1 MKKNIVSVALAVC
14 MIGTTVPVAAA
25 DFSDVPSVENNSEF
39 SDGNATDTY
48 DSYTDVNL
56 NFVYSENGE
65 TKSVDGELYPI
76 KIPDKYVSGTYVT
89 VPKAVLLE
97 QLTAEGFSIPEGF
110 EWNDDVIRF
119 DISELPFSDVLE
131 IELDKMQ
138 TVYLSYYD
146 ESIEKQIAE
155 VPVSLSSKV
164 TSVGLSEINTHMPSG
179 YVYAENQNSLPIR
192 GGCVYI
198 PIKKEAKEVKINFY
212 SEDEEKQIAEPT
224 IEVDKDA
231 TYVNTSAFANLV
243 PSGYE
248 LVESG
253 DFPIRDG
260 YVYATVRKAITTKE
274 VKINFYSEKEAKQIA
289 EPTIEVNKD
298 ATYVNISAFANLVPS
313 GYELVESG
321 DLPIRDGYV
330 YAAVRKVATTKE
342 VKINFYSEKE
352 AKQIAEPTIEV
363 DKDATY
369 VNASDLAKLVPSGYK
384 LVLAGDLAIRDG
396 YVYAAVE
403 KVAVVKYKKVK
414 LNFYDEKAEK
424 QVKEVTIKV
433 KKTAKSVTVK
443 EIQKSLPKNYTMTTT
458 KTKLPIK
465 DGYVYVA
472 VTKKAT
478 AKTQK
483 VKLNFYDEA
492 NKRQAAE
499 VTIKV
504 KKGAKFV
511 TLTEAKKYLP
521 KEYELDIDTT
531 TEKLPIRCGYVYIAV
546 RKAVTTQTVKE
557 ILYWCGNDK
566 VHVQK
571 NLVVAK
577 DATFVNATD
586 LEIPNGYELIPNQE
600 FVIRDGYVR
609 VELRKVATTQT
620 VKEILYWCG
629 NDKVHVQKNLVVAKD
644 ATFVNA
650 TDLEI
655 PNGYELIPNQEFVI
669 RDGYVRV
676 ELRKVATTQTVKE
689 ILYWCGETLVNVQ
702 ENLVVAKDATF
713 VNATD
718 LKIPD
723 GYELKPNQEFAI
735 RDGFVRVE
743 LLKAN

>member
-25 DFSDVPSVENNSEF
+25 DFSDVPAVENNSEF
-39 SDGNATDTY
+39 SDGNATDTC

-76 KIPDKYVSGTYVT
+76 KVPNKYVSGTYVT

-110 EWNDDVIRF
+110 EWNDDVISF
-119 DISELPFSDVLE
+119 DISDLPFGDMLE
-131 IELDKMQ
+131 VELDKKQ
-138 TVYLSYYD
+138 TVSLNYYD
-146 ESIEKQIAE
+146 ESAEAQIAE
-155 VPVSLSSKV
+155 VPVLLSSKV
-164 TSVGLSEINTHMPSG
+164 TSVDLGEVNAHMPSG
-179 YVYAENQNSLPIR
+179 YVYAGSKNSLPIKD
-192 GGCVYI
+192 GYVYI

-212 SEDEEKQIAEPT
+212 SEDEEKQIDEST

-253 DFPIRDG
+253 
-260 YVYATVRKAITTKE
+260 
-274 VKINFYSEKEAKQIA
+274 
-289 EPTIEVNKD
+289 
-298 ATYVNISAFANLVPS
+298 NLQ
-313 GYELVESG
+313 
-321 DLPIRDGYV
+321 IRDGYV
-330 YAAVRKVATTKE
+330 YAAVRKVATTKKE

-352 AKQIAEPTIEV
+352 KKQIDEPTIEV

-384 LVLAGDLAIRDG
+384 LVLAGDLEIRDG

-414 LNFYDEKAEK
+414 LNFYNEKEET

-458 KTKLPIK
+458 KTKLPIR

-504 KKGAKFV
+504 KKGAKSV

-521 KEYELDIDTT
+521 KEYELDTT
-531 TEKLPIRCGYVYIAV
+531 TEKLPIRGGYVYIAV
-546 RKAVTTQTVKE
+546 RKVVTTQTVKE

-577 DATFVNATD
+577 DATYVNATD
-586 LEIPNGYELIPNQE
+586 LEIPDGYELIPNQE
-600 FVIRDGYVR
+600 F
-609 VELRKVATTQT
+609 A
-620 VKEILYWCG
+620 
-629 NDKVHVQKNLVVAKD
+629 
-644 ATFVNA
+644 
-650 TDLEI
+650 
-655 PNGYELIPNQEFVI
+655 I

-689 ILYWCGETLVNVQ
+689 ILYWCGETLVDVQ
-702 ENLVVAKDATF
+702 ENLVVAKDATY

>member
-1 MKKNIVSVALAVC
+1 MKKNMVSIALAVC
-14 MIGTTVPVAAA
+14 MIGTTVPVTAA
-25 DFSDVPSVENNSEF
+25 DFTDVPAVENNSEF
-39 SDGNATDTY
+39 SDGNATDTC
-48 DSYTDVNL
+48 DSYADVTL
-56 NFVYSENGE
+56 RFVYSENGE

-76 KIPDKYVSGTYVT
+76 EVPNRYVIGTKVT

-97 QLTAEGFSIPEGF
+97 QLTAKRFSIPEGF
-110 EWNDDVIRF
+110 EWNDDVISF
-119 DISELPFSDVLE
+119 DISDLDFGDQLD
-131 IELDKMQ
+131 IELDKTQ
-138 TVYLSYYD
+138 TVYLNYYD
-146 ESIEKQIAE
+146 ESVDEKIDE

-164 TSVGLSEINTHMPSG
+164 TSVDLSEINAHMPSG

-192 GGCVYI
+192 DGYVYI

-224 IEVDKDA
+224 VEVDKDA

-253 DFPIRDG
+253 DF
-260 YVYATVRKAITTKE
+260 
-274 VKINFYSEKEAKQIA
+274 Q
-289 EPTIEVNKD
+289 
-298 ATYVNISAFANLVPS
+298 
-313 GYELVESG
+313 
-321 DLPIRDGYV
+321 IRDGYV

-352 AKQIAEPTIEV
+352 KKQIDEPTIEV

-384 LVLAGDLAIRDG
+384 LVLAGDLPIRDG

-414 LNFYDEKAEK
+414 LNFYDEKADK

-458 KTKLPIK
+458 KTKLPIR

-492 NKRQAAE
+492 NKKQAAE

-504 KKGAKFV
+504 KKGAKSV

-521 KEYELDIDTT
+521 EGYTLATT
-531 TEKLPIRCGYVYIAV
+531 TAKLPIRDGYVYIAV
-546 RKAVTTQTVKE
+546 KKNAPKTKSIEINYYCAAEGKSVGSEKLTVDADATYVNTSSFKKVPAKHELVLTGDLTINDGSVFAEVRDVVTTKEVEINYYCAAEGVSVGSEKLTVDADATYVNTSSFKKVPAKHELVLTGDLTINDGSVFAEVRDVVTTKE
-557 ILYWCGNDK
+557 IEVVYYCTSEDK
-566 VHVQK
+566 TIGEEMLTV
-571 NLVVAK
+571 NT
-577 DATFVNATD
+577 DAT
-586 LEIPNGYELIPNQE
+586 EINTSELKNIPANHR
-600 FVIRDGYVR
+600 VAGVGPIIGGYVS
-609 VELRKVATTQT
+609 
-620 VKEILYWCG
+620 
-629 NDKVHVQKNLVVAKD
+629 
-644 ATFVNA
+644 
-650 TDLEI
+650 
-655 PNGYELIPNQEFVI
+655 
-669 RDGYVRV
+669 
-676 ELRKVATTQTVKE
+676 
-689 ILYWCGETLVNVQ
+689 VNVT
-702 ENLVVAKDATF
+702 E
-713 VNATD
+713 
-718 LKIPD
+718 
-723 GYELKPNQEFAI
+723 
-735 RDGFVRVE
+735 
-743 LLKAN
+743 

>member
-25 DFSDVPSVENNSEF
+25 DFSDVPAVENNSEF
-39 SDGNATDTY
+39 SDGNATDTC

-76 KIPDKYVSGTYVT
+76 KVPNKYVSGTYVT

-110 EWNDDVIRF
+110 EWNDDVISF
-119 DISELPFSDVLE
+119 DISDLPFGDMLE
-131 IELDKMQ
+131 VELDKKQ
-138 TVYLSYYD
+138 TVSLNYYD
-146 ESIEKQIAE
+146 ESAEAQIAE
-155 VPVSLSSKV
+155 VPVLLSSKV
-164 TSVGLSEINTHMPSG
+164 TSVDLGEVNAHMPSG
-179 YVYAENQNSLPIR
+179 YVYAGSKNSLPIKD
-192 GGCVYI
+192 GYVYI

-212 SEDEEKQIAEPT
+212 SEDEEKQIDEST

-253 DFPIRDG
+253 
-260 YVYATVRKAITTKE
+260 
-274 VKINFYSEKEAKQIA
+274 
-289 EPTIEVNKD
+289 
-298 ATYVNISAFANLVPS
+298 NLQ
-313 GYELVESG
+313 
-321 DLPIRDGYV
+321 IRDGYV
-330 YAAVRKVATTKE
+330 YAAVRKVATTKKE

-352 AKQIAEPTIEV
+352 KKQIDEPTIEV

-384 LVLAGDLAIRDG
+384 LVLAGDLEIRDG

-403 KVAVVKYKKVK
+403 TVAVVKYKKVK
-414 LNFYDEKAEK
+414 LNFYNEKEET

-458 KTKLPIK
+458 KTKLPIR

-504 KKGAKFV
+504 KKGAKSV

-521 KEYELDIDTT
+521 KEYELDTT
-531 TEKLPIRCGYVYIAV
+531 TEKLPIRGGYVYIAV
-546 RKAVTTQTVKE
+546 RKVVTTQTVKE

-577 DATFVNATD
+577 DATYVNATD
-586 LEIPNGYELIPNQE
+586 LEIP
-600 FVIRDGYVR
+600 D
-609 VELRKVATTQT
+609 
-620 VKEILYWCG
+620 
-629 NDKVHVQKNLVVAKD
+629 
-644 ATFVNA
+644 
-650 TDLEI
+650 
-655 PNGYELIPNQEFVI
+655 GYELIPNQEFVI

-689 ILYWCGETLVNVQ
+689 ILYWCGETLVDVQ
-702 ENLVVAKDATF
+702 ENLVVAKDATY

>member
-25 DFSDVPSVENNSEF
+25 DFSDVPAVENNSEF
-39 SDGNATDTY
+39 SDGNATDTC

-76 KIPDKYVSGTYVT
+76 KVPNKYVSGTYVT

-110 EWNDDVIRF
+110 EWNDDVISF
-119 DISELPFSDVLE
+119 DISDLPFGNMLE
-131 IELDKMQ
+131 VELDKKQ
-138 TVYLSYYD
+138 TVSLNYYD
-146 ESIEKQIAE
+146 ESAEAQIAE
-155 VPVSLSSKV
+155 VPVLLSSKV
-164 TSVGLSEINTHMPSG
+164 TSVDLGEVNAHMPSG
-179 YVYAENQNSLPIR
+179 YVYAGSKNSLPIKD
-192 GGCVYI
+192 GYVYI

-212 SEDEEKQIAEPT
+212 SEDEEKQIDEST

-253 DFPIRDG
+253 
-260 YVYATVRKAITTKE
+260 
-274 VKINFYSEKEAKQIA
+274 
-289 EPTIEVNKD
+289 
-298 ATYVNISAFANLVPS
+298 NLQ
-313 GYELVESG
+313 
-321 DLPIRDGYV
+321 IRDGYV

-342 VKINFYSEKE
+342 VKINFYSEDE
-352 AKQIAEPTIEV
+352 EKQIDEPTIEV

-384 LVLAGDLAIRDG
+384 LVLAGDLEIRDG

-458 KTKLPIK
+458 KTKLPIR

-504 KKGAKFV
+504 KKGAKSV

-521 KEYELDIDTT
+521 KEYELDTTTLDTT
-531 TEKLPIRCGYVYIAV
+531 TEKLPIRGGYVYIAV
-546 RKAVTTQTVKE
+546 RKVVTTQTVKE

-577 DATFVNATD
+577 DATYVNATD
-586 LEIPNGYELIPNQE
+586 LEIPDGYELI
-600 FVIRDGYVR
+600 
-609 VELRKVATTQT
+609 
-620 VKEILYWCG
+620 
-629 NDKVHVQKNLVVAKD
+629 
-644 ATFVNA
+644 
-650 TDLEI
+650 
-655 PNGYELIPNQEFVI
+655 
-669 RDGYVRV
+669 
-676 ELRKVATTQTVKE
+676 
-689 ILYWCGETLVNVQ
+689 
-702 ENLVVAKDATF
+702 
-713 VNATD
+713 
-718 LKIPD
+718 
-723 GYELKPNQEFAI
+723 PNQEFAI

>member
-25 DFSDVPSVENNSEF
+25 DFTDVPAVENNSEF
-39 SDGNATDTY
+39 SDGNATDTC
-48 DSYTDVNL
+48 DSYADVTL
-56 NFVYSENGE
+56 RFVYSENGE
-65 TKSVDGELYPI
+65 TKSVDGEVYPI
-76 KIPDKYVSGTYVT
+76 EVPNRYVIGTKVT

-97 QLTAEGFSIPEGF
+97 QLTAKRFSIPEGF
-110 EWNDDVIRF
+110 EWNDDVISF
-119 DISELPFSDVLE
+119 DISDLDFGDILNV
-131 IELDKMQ
+131 ELDKTQ
-138 TVYLSYYD
+138 TVYLNYYD
-146 ESIEKQIAE
+146 ESVDEKIDE

-164 TSVGLSEINTHMPSG
+164 TSVDLSEINAHMPSG

-192 GGCVYI
+192 EGYVYI

-212 SEDEEKQIAEPT
+212 SEDEEKQIDEPT

-253 DFPIRDG
+253 
-260 YVYATVRKAITTKE
+260 
-274 VKINFYSEKEAKQIA
+274 
-289 EPTIEVNKD
+289 
-298 ATYVNISAFANLVPS
+298 NLQ
-313 GYELVESG
+313 
-321 DLPIRDGYV
+321 IRDGYV

-352 AKQIAEPTIEV
+352 EKQIAEPTIEV

-384 LVLAGDLAIRDG
+384 LVLAGDLEIRDG

-414 LNFYDEKAEK
+414 LNFYNEKEEK

-458 KTKLPIK
+458 KTKLPIR

-492 NKRQAAE
+492 NKIQAAE

-504 KKGAKFV
+504 KKGAKSV

-521 KEYELDIDTT
+521 EGYTLATT
-531 TEKLPIRCGYVYIAV
+531 TAKLPIRDGYVYIAV
-546 RKAVTTQTVKE
+546 KKNAPKTKSIEINYYCAAEGKSVGSEKLTV
-557 ILYWCGNDK
+557 D
-566 VHVQK
+566 
-571 NLVVAK
+571 A
-577 DATFVNATD
+577 DATYVNTSNFKNVPANHELALTGD
-586 LEIPNGYELIPNQE
+586 LTITT
-600 FVIRDGYVR
+600 DGYVFAEVR
-609 VELRKVATTQT
+609 DVVTT
-620 VKEILYWCG
+620 KEIEINYYCYAEGTSVGREKLTV
-629 NDKVHVQKNLVVAKD
+629 DAD
-644 ATFVNA
+644 ATYVNTSNFKNVPA
-650 TDLEI
+650 NHELALTGDLTI
-655 PNGYELIPNQEFVI
+655 TT
-669 RDGYVRV
+669 DGYVFAEVR
-676 ELRKVATTQTVKE
+676 EL
-689 ILYWCGETLVNVQ
+689 
-702 ENLVVAKDATF
+702 
-713 VNATD
+713 
-718 LKIPD
+718 
-723 GYELKPNQEFAI
+723 
-735 RDGFVRVE
+735 
-743 LLKAN
+743 

>member
-14 MIGTTVPVAAA
+14 MIGTTVPVTAAE
-25 DFSDVPSVENNSEF
+25 FSDVPAVENNSEF
-39 SDGNATDTY
+39 SDGNATDTC
-48 DSYTDVNL
+48 DSYADVTL
-56 NFVYSENGE
+56 SLVYSENGE
-65 TKSVDGELYPI
+65 TKSVDGQLYSI
-76 KIPDKYVSGTYVT
+76 KVPNRYVSGTEVT
-89 VPKAVLLE
+89 VPKTVLREL
-97 QLTAEGFSIPEGF
+97 LTAKGFSIPEGF
-110 EWNDDVIRF
+110 EWNDDIISF
-119 DISELPFSDVLE
+119 DISALPFGNILE
-131 IELDKMQ
+131 VELDKKQ
-138 TVYLSYYD
+138 TVSLNYYD
-146 ESIEKQIAE
+146 ESAEAQIAE
-155 VPVSLSSKV
+155 VPVLLSSKV
-164 TSVGLSEINTHMPSG
+164 TSVDLGEVNAHMPSG
-179 YVYAENQNSLPIR
+179 YVYAGSKNSLPIKD
-192 GGCVYI
+192 GYVYI

-212 SEDEEKQIAEPT
+212 SEDEEKQIDEPT

-253 DFPIRDG
+253 
-260 YVYATVRKAITTKE
+260 
-274 VKINFYSEKEAKQIA
+274 
-289 EPTIEVNKD
+289 
-298 ATYVNISAFANLVPS
+298 NLQ
-313 GYELVESG
+313 
-321 DLPIRDGYV
+321 IRDGYV

-384 LVLAGDLAIRDG
+384 LVLAGDLEIRDG

-458 KTKLPIK
+458 KTKLPIR

-504 KKGAKFV
+504 KKGAKSV

-521 KEYELDIDTT
+521 KEYELDTTTLDTT
-531 TEKLPIRCGYVYIAV
+531 TEKLPIRGGYVYIAV
-546 RKAVTTQTVKE
+546 RKVVTTQTVKE

-577 DATFVNATD
+577 DATYVNATD
-586 LEIPNGYELIPNQE
+586 LEIP
-600 FVIRDGYVR
+600 D
-609 VELRKVATTQT
+609 
-620 VKEILYWCG
+620 
-629 NDKVHVQKNLVVAKD
+629 
-644 ATFVNA
+644 
-650 TDLEI
+650 
-655 PNGYELIPNQEFVI
+655 GYELIPNQEFVI

-689 ILYWCGETLVNVQ
+689 ILYWCGETLVDVQ

>member
-14 MIGTTVPVAAA
+14 MIGTTVPVTAAE
-25 DFSDVPSVENNSEF
+25 FSDVPAVENNSEF
-39 SDGNATDTY
+39 SDGNATDTC
-48 DSYTDVNL
+48 DSYADVTL
-56 NFVYSENGE
+56 SLVYSENGE

-76 KIPDKYVSGTYVT
+76 KVPNKYVSGTYVT

-110 EWNDDVIRF
+110 EWNDDIISF
-119 DISELPFSDVLE
+119 DISALPFGNILE
-131 IELDKMQ
+131 VELDKKQ
-138 TVYLSYYD
+138 TVSLNYYD
-146 ESIEKQIAE
+146 ESAEAQIAE

-164 TSVGLSEINTHMPSG
+164 TSVDLGEVNAHMPSG
-179 YVYAENQNSLPIR
+179 YVYAGSKNSLPIKD
-192 GGCVYI
+192 GYVYI

-212 SEDEEKQIAEPT
+212 SEDEEKQIDEST

-253 DFPIRDG
+253 
-260 YVYATVRKAITTKE
+260 
-274 VKINFYSEKEAKQIA
+274 
-289 EPTIEVNKD
+289 
-298 ATYVNISAFANLVPS
+298 NLQ
-313 GYELVESG
+313 
-321 DLPIRDGYV
+321 IRDGYV

-352 AKQIAEPTIEV
+352 KKQIDEPTIEV

-384 LVLAGDLAIRDG
+384 LVLAGDLEIRDG

-414 LNFYDEKAEK
+414 LNFYNEKEET

-458 KTKLPIK
+458 KTKLPIR

-504 KKGAKFV
+504 KKGAKSV

-521 KEYELDIDTT
+521 KEYELDTT
-531 TEKLPIRCGYVYIAV
+531 TEKLPIRGGYVYIAV
-546 RKAVTTQTVKE
+546 RKVVTTQTVKE

-577 DATFVNATD
+577 DATYVNATD
-586 LEIPNGYELIPNQE
+586 LEIPDGYELIPNQE
-600 FVIRDGYVR
+600 F
-609 VELRKVATTQT
+609 A
-620 VKEILYWCG
+620 
-629 NDKVHVQKNLVVAKD
+629 
-644 ATFVNA
+644 
-650 TDLEI
+650 
-655 PNGYELIPNQEFVI
+655 I

-689 ILYWCGETLVNVQ
+689 ILYWCGETLVDVQ

-743 LLKAN
+743 LLKVN

>member
-1 MKKNIVSVALAVC
+1 MKKNMVSIALAVC
-14 MIGTTVPVAAA
+14 MIGTTVPVTAA
-25 DFSDVPSVENNSEF
+25 DFTDVPVVENNSEF
-39 SDGNATDTY
+39 SDGNATDTC
-48 DSYTDVNL
+48 DSYADVTL
-56 NFVYSENGE
+56 RFVYSENGE
-65 TKSVDGELYPI
+65 TKSVDGEVYPI
-76 KIPDKYVSGTYVT
+76 EVPNRYVIGTQVT

-97 QLTAEGFSIPEGF
+97 QLTAKRFSIPEGF
-110 EWNDDVIRF
+110 EWNDDMISF
-119 DISELPFSDVLE
+119 DISDLDFGNILNV
-131 IELDKMQ
+131 ELDKTQ
-138 TVYLSYYD
+138 TVYLNYYD
-146 ESIEKQIAE
+146 ESVDEKIDE

-164 TSVGLSEINTHMPSG
+164 TSVDLSEINAHMPSG
-179 YVYAENQNSLPIR
+179 YVYAEDQNSLPIKD
-192 GGCVYI
+192 GSVYI

-231 TYVNTSAFANLV
+231 IYVNTSAFANLV

-253 DFPIRDG
+253 DL
-260 YVYATVRKAITTKE
+260 
-274 VKINFYSEKEAKQIA
+274 Q
-289 EPTIEVNKD
+289 
-298 ATYVNISAFANLVPS
+298 
-313 GYELVESG
+313 
-321 DLPIRDGYV
+321 IRDGYV

-342 VKINFYSEKE
+342 VKINFYSEDE

-384 LVLAGDLAIRDG
+384 LVLAGDLEIRDG

-458 KTKLPIK
+458 KTKLPII

-504 KKGAKFV
+504 KKGAKSV

-531 TEKLPIRCGYVYIAV
+531 TEKLPIRGGYVYIAV
-546 RKAVTTQTVKE
+546 RKAVTTQTVKINYYCE
-557 ILYWCGNDK
+557 DEGRQIAEVEMD
-566 VHVQK
+566 
-571 NLVVAK
+571 VAA
-577 DATFVNATD
+577 DATSVNTGNLTAPAEY
-586 LEIPNGYELIPNQE
+586 EIAEVGDKPIIG
-600 FVIRDGYVR
+600 GYVY
-609 VELRKVATTQT
+609 VVVRKA
-620 VKEILYWCG
+620 
-629 NDKVHVQKNLVVAKD
+629 
-644 ATFVNA
+644 
-650 TDLEI
+650 
-655 PNGYELIPNQEFVI
+655 
-669 RDGYVRV
+669 
-676 ELRKVATTQTVKE
+676 
-689 ILYWCGETLVNVQ
+689 
-702 ENLVVAKDATF
+702 
-713 VNATD
+713 
-718 LKIPD
+718 
-723 GYELKPNQEFAI
+723 
-735 RDGFVRVE
+735 
-743 LLKAN
+743 

>member
-25 DFSDVPSVENNSEF
+25 DFSDVPAVENNSEF
-39 SDGNATDTY
+39 SDGNATDTC

-76 KIPDKYVSGTYVT
+76 KVPNKYVSGTYVT

-110 EWNDDVIRF
+110 EWNDDVISF
-119 DISELPFSDVLE
+119 DISDLPFGDMLE
-131 IELDKMQ
+131 VELDKKQ
-138 TVYLSYYD
+138 TVSLNYYD
-146 ESIEKQIAE
+146 ESAEAQIAE
-155 VPVSLSSKV
+155 VPVLLSSKV
-164 TSVGLSEINTHMPSG
+164 TSVDLGEVNAHMPSG
-179 YVYAENQNSLPIR
+179 YVYAGSKNSLPIKD
-192 GGCVYI
+192 GYVYI

-212 SEDEEKQIAEPT
+212 SEDEEKQIDEST

-253 DFPIRDG
+253 
-260 YVYATVRKAITTKE
+260 
-274 VKINFYSEKEAKQIA
+274 
-289 EPTIEVNKD
+289 
-298 ATYVNISAFANLVPS
+298 NLQ
-313 GYELVESG
+313 
-321 DLPIRDGYV
+321 IRDGYV
-330 YAAVRKVATTKE
+330 YAAVRKVATTKKE

-352 AKQIAEPTIEV
+352 KKQIDEPTIEV

-384 LVLAGDLAIRDG
+384 LVLAGDLEIRDG

-414 LNFYDEKAEK
+414 LNFYNEKEET

-458 KTKLPIK
+458 KTKLPIR

-504 KKGAKFV
+504 KKGAKSV

-521 KEYELDIDTT
+521 KEYELDTT
-531 TEKLPIRCGYVYIAV
+531 TEKLPIRGGYVYIAV
-546 RKAVTTQTVKE
+546 RKVVTTQTVKE

-577 DATFVNATD
+577 DATYVNATD
-586 LEIPNGYELIPNQE
+586 LEIP
-600 FVIRDGYVR
+600 D
-609 VELRKVATTQT
+609 
-620 VKEILYWCG
+620 
-629 NDKVHVQKNLVVAKD
+629 
-644 ATFVNA
+644 
-650 TDLEI
+650 
-655 PNGYELIPNQEFVI
+655 GYELIPNQEFVI

-689 ILYWCGETLVNVQ
+689 ILYWCGETLVDVQ
-702 ENLVVAKDATF
+702 ENLVVAKDATY

-723 GYELKPNQEFAI
+723 GYELKPDQEFAI
-735 RDGFVRVE
+735 RDGFGRVE

>member
-25 DFSDVPSVENNSEF
+25 DFTDVPAVENNSEF
-39 SDGNATDTY
+39 SDGNATDTC
-48 DSYTDVNL
+48 DSYADVTL
-56 NFVYSENGE
+56 RFVYSENGE
-65 TKSVDGELYPI
+65 TKSVDGEVYPI
-76 KIPDKYVSGTYVT
+76 EVPNRYVIGTKVT

-97 QLTAEGFSIPEGF
+97 QLTAKRFSIPEGF
-110 EWNDDVIRF
+110 EWNDDVISF
-119 DISELPFSDVLE
+119 DISDLDFGDILNV
-131 IELDKMQ
+131 ELDKTQ
-138 TVYLSYYD
+138 TVYLNYYD
-146 ESIEKQIAE
+146 ESVDEKIDE

-164 TSVGLSEINTHMPSG
+164 TSVDLSEINAYMPSG

-192 GGCVYI
+192 DGYVYI

-212 SEDEEKQIAEPT
+212 SEDEEKQIDEPT

-253 DFPIRDG
+253 
-260 YVYATVRKAITTKE
+260 
-274 VKINFYSEKEAKQIA
+274 
-289 EPTIEVNKD
+289 
-298 ATYVNISAFANLVPS
+298 NLQ
-313 GYELVESG
+313 
-321 DLPIRDGYV
+321 IRDGYV

-352 AKQIAEPTIEV
+352 EKQIAEPTIEV

-384 LVLAGDLAIRDG
+384 LVLAGDLEIRDG

-414 LNFYDEKAEK
+414 LNFYNEKEEK

-458 KTKLPIK
+458 KTKLPIR

-492 NKRQAAE
+492 NKIQAAE

-504 KKGAKFV
+504 KKGAKSV

-521 KEYELDIDTT
+521 EGYTLATT
-531 TEKLPIRCGYVYIAV
+531 TAKLPIRDGYVYIAV
-546 RKAVTTQTVKE
+546 KKNAPKTKSIEINYYCAAEGKSVGSEKLTV
-557 ILYWCGNDK
+557 D
-566 VHVQK
+566 
-571 NLVVAK
+571 A
-577 DATFVNATD
+577 DATYVNTSNFKNVPANHELALTGD
-586 LEIPNGYELIPNQE
+586 LTITT
-600 FVIRDGYVR
+600 DGYVFAEVR
-609 VELRKVATTQT
+609 EL
-620 VKEILYWCG
+620 
-629 NDKVHVQKNLVVAKD
+629 
-644 ATFVNA
+644 
-650 TDLEI
+650 
-655 PNGYELIPNQEFVI
+655 
-669 RDGYVRV
+669 
-676 ELRKVATTQTVKE
+676 
-689 ILYWCGETLVNVQ
+689 
-702 ENLVVAKDATF
+702 
-713 VNATD
+713 
-718 LKIPD
+718 
-723 GYELKPNQEFAI
+723 
-735 RDGFVRVE
+735 
-743 LLKAN
+743 

>member
-25 DFSDVPSVENNSEF
+25 DFSDVPAVENNSEF
-39 SDGNATDTY
+39 SDGNATDTC

-76 KIPDKYVSGTYVT
+76 KVPNKYVSGTYVT

-110 EWNDDVIRF
+110 EWNDDVISF
-119 DISELPFSDVLE
+119 DISDLPFGDMLE
-131 IELDKMQ
+131 VELDKKQ
-138 TVYLSYYD
+138 TVSLNYYD
-146 ESIEKQIAE
+146 ESAEAQIAE
-155 VPVSLSSKV
+155 VPVLLSSKV
-164 TSVGLSEINTHMPSG
+164 TSVDLGEVNAHMPSG
-179 YVYAENQNSLPIR
+179 YVYAGSKNSLPIKD
-192 GGCVYI
+192 GYVYI

-212 SEDEEKQIAEPT
+212 SEDEEKQIDEST

-253 DFPIRDG
+253 DL
-260 YVYATVRKAITTKE
+260 
-274 VKINFYSEKEAKQIA
+274 Q
-289 EPTIEVNKD
+289 
-298 ATYVNISAFANLVPS
+298 
-313 GYELVESG
+313 
-321 DLPIRDGYV
+321 IRDGYV
-330 YAAVRKVATTKE
+330 YAAVRKVATTKKE

-352 AKQIAEPTIEV
+352 KKQIDEPTIEV

-384 LVLAGDLAIRDG
+384 LVLAGDLEIRDG

-414 LNFYDEKAEK
+414 LNFYNEKEET

-458 KTKLPIK
+458 KTKLPIR

-492 NKRQAAE
+492 NKKQAAE

-504 KKGAKFV
+504 KKGAKSV
-511 TLTEAKKYLP
+511 TLTKAKKYLP
-521 KEYELDIDTT
+521 EGYTLDTT
-531 TEKLPIRCGYVYIAV
+531 KKTLPIRDGYVYIAVRKVATTQTVKINYYCADEGKQIAEVDMEVAADATSVNTGNLTAPEGYEIAEVGDLPIRGGYVYVLV
-546 RKAVTTQTVKE
+546 RKAVTTQTVKINYYCADE
-557 ILYWCGNDK
+557 GKQIAEVDME
-566 VHVQK
+566 
-571 NLVVAK
+571 VAA
-577 DATFVNATD
+577 DATSVNTGD
-586 LEIPNGYELIPNQE
+586 LTAPEGYEIAEVGDLP
-600 FVIRDGYVR
+600 IRGGYVY
-609 VELRKVATTQT
+609 VVVRKA
-620 VKEILYWCG
+620 
-629 NDKVHVQKNLVVAKD
+629 
-644 ATFVNA
+644 
-650 TDLEI
+650 
-655 PNGYELIPNQEFVI
+655 
-669 RDGYVRV
+669 
-676 ELRKVATTQTVKE
+676 
-689 ILYWCGETLVNVQ
+689 
-702 ENLVVAKDATF
+702 
-713 VNATD
+713 
-718 LKIPD
+718 
-723 GYELKPNQEFAI
+723 
-735 RDGFVRVE
+735 
-743 LLKAN
+743 

>member
-25 DFSDVPSVENNSEF
+25 DFSDVPAVENNSEF
-39 SDGNATDTY
+39 SDGNATDTC

-76 KIPDKYVSGTYVT
+76 KVPNKYVSGTYVT

-110 EWNDDVIRF
+110 EWNDDVISF
-119 DISELPFSDVLE
+119 DISDLPFGDMLE
-131 IELDKMQ
+131 VELDKKQ
-138 TVYLSYYD
+138 TVSLNYYD
-146 ESIEKQIAE
+146 ESAEAQIAE
-155 VPVSLSSKV
+155 VPVLLSSKV
-164 TSVGLSEINTHMPSG
+164 TSVDLGEVNAHMPSG
-179 YVYAENQNSLPIR
+179 YVYAGSKNSLPIKD
-192 GGCVYI
+192 GYVYI

-212 SEDEEKQIAEPT
+212 SEDEEKQIDEST

-253 DFPIRDG
+253 NLQIRDG
-260 YVYATVRKAITTKE
+260 YVYAAVRKAVTTKE
-274 VKINFYSEKEAKQIA
+274 VKINFYSEDEEKQID
-289 EPTIEVNKD
+289 EPTVEVDKD
-298 ATYVNISAFANLVPS
+298 ATYVNTSAFANLVPS

-321 DLPIRDGYV
+321 NLQIRDGYV
-330 YAAVRKVATTKE
+330 YAAVRKVATTKKE

-352 AKQIAEPTIEV
+352 KKQIDEPTIEV

-384 LVLAGDLAIRDG
+384 LVLAGDLEIRDG

-414 LNFYDEKAEK
+414 LNFYNEKEET

-458 KTKLPIK
+458 KTKLPIR

-478 AKTQK
+478 AKTPK

-504 KKGAKFV
+504 KKGAKSV

-521 KEYELDIDTT
+521 EGYELDTT
-531 TEKLPIRCGYVYIAV
+531 TEKLPIRDGYVYIAVRKVATTQTVKINYYCADEGKQIAEVDMEVAADATSVNTGNLTAPEGYEIAEVGDLPIRGGYVYVLV
-546 RKAVTTQTVKE
+546 RKAVTTQTVKINYYCADE
-557 ILYWCGNDK
+557 GKQIAEVDME
-566 VHVQK
+566 
-571 NLVVAK
+571 VAA
-577 DATFVNATD
+577 DATSVNTGNLTAP
-586 LEIPNGYELIPNQE
+586 EGYEIAEVGDLP
-600 FVIRDGYVR
+600 IRGGYVY
-609 VELRKVATTQT
+609 VLVRKAVTTQT
-620 VKEILYWCG
+620 VKINYYCADEGKQIAEV
-629 NDKVHVQKNLVVAKD
+629 DMEVAAD
-644 ATFVNA
+644 ATSVNTGNLTA
-650 TDLEI
+650 PE
-655 PNGYELIPNQEFVI
+655 GYEIAEVGDLPI
-669 RDGYVRV
+669 RGGYVYV
-676 ELRKVATTQTVKE
+676 VVRKA
-689 ILYWCGETLVNVQ
+689 
-702 ENLVVAKDATF
+702 
-713 VNATD
+713 
-718 LKIPD
+718 
-723 GYELKPNQEFAI
+723 
-735 RDGFVRVE
+735 
-743 LLKAN
+743 

>member
-1 MKKNIVSVALAVC
+1 MRKNIVSIALAVC

-25 DFSDVPSVENNSEF
+25 DFTDVPAVENNSEF

-48 DSYTDVNL
+48 DDYVDVSL
-56 NFVYSENGE
+56 HFVYGENGK
-65 TKSVDGELYPI
+65 TKEVDGETYPI
-76 KIPDKYVSGTYVT
+76 KVSKRYVSDTCVT
-89 VPKAVLLE
+89 VPKKVLLKS
-97 QLTAEGFSIPEGF
+97 LTAEGFSIPNGF
-110 EWNDDVIRF
+110 EWNADTISF
-119 DISELPFSDVLE
+119 DISDLDFGDTLD
-131 IELDKMQ
+131 IELDKTQ
-138 TVYLSYYD
+138 TVYLNYYD
-146 ESIEKQIAE
+146 KSAKKQIDK
-155 VPVSLSSKV
+155 VPVSLSSKI
-164 TSVGLSEINTHMPSG
+164 TSVDLSEVNAHMPSG
-179 YVYAENQNSLPIR
+179 YVYAGSKNSLPIKD
-192 GGCVYI
+192 GSVYI

-231 TYVNTSAFANLV
+231 IYVNTSAFANLV

-253 DFPIRDG
+253 DLQIRDG
-260 YVYATVRKAITTKE
+260 YVYATVRKAVTTKE

-298 ATYVNISAFANLVPS
+298 AAYVNTSAFANLVPS

-321 DLPIRDGYV
+321 DLQIRDGYV

-384 LVLAGDLAIRDG
+384 LVLAGDLEIRDG

-443 EIQKSLPKNYTMTTT
+443 KIQKSLPKNYTMTTT
-458 KTKLPIK
+458 KTKLPIR

-492 NKRQAAE
+492 NKKQAAE

-504 KKGAKFV
+504 KKSEKSV

-521 KEYELDIDTT
+521 KEYELDTTKLDTA
-531 TEKLPIRCGYVYIAV
+531 TEKLPIRDGYVYIAV
-546 RKAVTTQTVKE
+546 RKVATTQTVKINYYCADEGKQIAEVDMEVAADATSVNTGNLTAPEGYEIAEVGDLPIRGGYVYVLIRKAVTTQTVKINYYCADE
-557 ILYWCGNDK
+557 GKQIAEVDME
-566 VHVQK
+566 
-571 NLVVAK
+571 VAA
-577 DATFVNATD
+577 DATSVNTGNLTAP
-586 LEIPNGYELIPNQE
+586 EGYEIAEVGDLP
-600 FVIRDGYVR
+600 IRGGYVYIL
-609 VELRKVATTQT
+609 VRKA
-620 VKEILYWCG
+620 
-629 NDKVHVQKNLVVAKD
+629 
-644 ATFVNA
+644 
-650 TDLEI
+650 
-655 PNGYELIPNQEFVI
+655 
-669 RDGYVRV
+669 
-676 ELRKVATTQTVKE
+676 
-689 ILYWCGETLVNVQ
+689 
-702 ENLVVAKDATF
+702 
-713 VNATD
+713 
-718 LKIPD
+718 
-723 GYELKPNQEFAI
+723 
-735 RDGFVRVE
+735 
-743 LLKAN
+743 

>member
-25 DFSDVPSVENNSEF
+25 DFSDVPAVENNSEF
-39 SDGNATDTY
+39 SDGNATDTC

-76 KIPDKYVSGTYVT
+76 KVPNKYVSGTYVT

-110 EWNDDVIRF
+110 EWNDDVISF
-119 DISELPFSDVLE
+119 DISDLPFGDMLE
-131 IELDKMQ
+131 VELDKKQ
-138 TVYLSYYD
+138 TVSLNYYD
-146 ESIEKQIAE
+146 ESAEAQIAE
-155 VPVSLSSKV
+155 VPVLLSSKV
-164 TSVGLSEINTHMPSG
+164 TSVDLGEVNAHMPSG
-179 YVYAENQNSLPIR
+179 YVYAGSKNSLPIKD
-192 GGCVYI
+192 GYVYI

-212 SEDEEKQIAEPT
+212 SEDEEKQIDEST

-253 DFPIRDG
+253 
-260 YVYATVRKAITTKE
+260 
-274 VKINFYSEKEAKQIA
+274 
-289 EPTIEVNKD
+289 
-298 ATYVNISAFANLVPS
+298 NLQ
-313 GYELVESG
+313 
-321 DLPIRDGYV
+321 IRDGYV
-330 YAAVRKVATTKE
+330 YAAVRKVATTKKE

-352 AKQIAEPTIEV
+352 KKQIDEPTIEV

-384 LVLAGDLAIRDG
+384 LVLAGDLEIRDG

-414 LNFYDEKAEK
+414 LNFYNEKEET

-458 KTKLPIK
+458 KTKLPIR

-492 NKRQAAE
+492 NKKQAAE

-504 KKGAKFV
+504 KKGAKSV
-511 TLTEAKKYLP
+511 TLTKAKKYLP
-521 KEYELDIDTT
+521 EGYTLDTT
-531 TEKLPIRCGYVYIAV
+531 KKTLPIRDGYVYIAVRKVATTQTVKINYYCADEGKQIAEVDMEVAADATSVNTGNLTAPEGYEIAEVGDLPIRGGYVYVLV
-546 RKAVTTQTVKE
+546 RKAVTTQTVKINYYCADE
-557 ILYWCGNDK
+557 GKQIAEVDME
-566 VHVQK
+566 
-571 NLVVAK
+571 VAA
-577 DATFVNATD
+577 DATSVNTGD
-586 LEIPNGYELIPNQE
+586 LTAPEGYEIAEVGDLP
-600 FVIRDGYVR
+600 IRGGYVY
-609 VELRKVATTQT
+609 VVVRKA
-620 VKEILYWCG
+620 
-629 NDKVHVQKNLVVAKD
+629 
-644 ATFVNA
+644 
-650 TDLEI
+650 
-655 PNGYELIPNQEFVI
+655 
-669 RDGYVRV
+669 
-676 ELRKVATTQTVKE
+676 
-689 ILYWCGETLVNVQ
+689 
-702 ENLVVAKDATF
+702 
-713 VNATD
+713 
-718 LKIPD
+718 
-723 GYELKPNQEFAI
+723 
-735 RDGFVRVE
+735 
-743 LLKAN
+743 

>member
-25 DFSDVPSVENNSEF
+25 DFSDVPAVENNSEF
-39 SDGNATDTY
+39 SDGNATDTC

-76 KIPDKYVSGTYVT
+76 KVPNKYVSGTYVT

-110 EWNDDVIRF
+110 EWNDDVISF
-119 DISELPFSDVLE
+119 DISDLPFGDMLE
-131 IELDKMQ
+131 VELDKKQ
-138 TVYLSYYD
+138 TVSLNYYD
-146 ESIEKQIAE
+146 ESAEAQIAE
-155 VPVSLSSKV
+155 VPVLLSSKV
-164 TSVGLSEINTHMPSG
+164 TSVDLGEVNAHMPSG
-179 YVYAENQNSLPIR
+179 YVYAGSKNSLPIKD
-192 GGCVYI
+192 GYVYI

-212 SEDEEKQIAEPT
+212 SEDEEKQIDEST

-253 DFPIRDG
+253 
-260 YVYATVRKAITTKE
+260 
-274 VKINFYSEKEAKQIA
+274 
-289 EPTIEVNKD
+289 
-298 ATYVNISAFANLVPS
+298 NLQ
-313 GYELVESG
+313 
-321 DLPIRDGYV
+321 IRDGYV
-330 YAAVRKVATTKE
+330 YAAVRKVATTKKE

-352 AKQIAEPTIEV
+352 KKQIDEPTIEV

-384 LVLAGDLAIRDG
+384 LVLAGDLEIRDG

-458 KTKLPIK
+458 KTKLPIR

-504 KKGAKFV
+504 KKGAKSV
-511 TLTEAKKYLP
+511 TLTKAKKYLP
-521 KEYELDIDTT
+521 EGYTLDTT
-531 TEKLPIRCGYVYIAV
+531 KKTLPIRDGYVYIAVRKVATTQTVKINYYCADEGKQIAEVDMEVAADATSVNTGNLTAPEGYEIAEVGDLPIRGGYVYVLV
-546 RKAVTTQTVKE
+546 RKAVTTQTVKINYYCADE
-557 ILYWCGNDK
+557 GKQIAEVDME
-566 VHVQK
+566 
-571 NLVVAK
+571 VAA
-577 DATFVNATD
+577 DATSVNTGNLTAP
-586 LEIPNGYELIPNQE
+586 EGYEIAEVGDLP
-600 FVIRDGYVR
+600 IRGGYVY
-609 VELRKVATTQT
+609 VVVRKA
-620 VKEILYWCG
+620 
-629 NDKVHVQKNLVVAKD
+629 
-644 ATFVNA
+644 
-650 TDLEI
+650 
-655 PNGYELIPNQEFVI
+655 
-669 RDGYVRV
+669 
-676 ELRKVATTQTVKE
+676 
-689 ILYWCGETLVNVQ
+689 
-702 ENLVVAKDATF
+702 
-713 VNATD
+713 
-718 LKIPD
+718 
-723 GYELKPNQEFAI
+723 
-735 RDGFVRVE
+735 
-743 LLKAN
+743 

>member
-1 MKKNIVSVALAVC
+1 MRKNIVSIALAVC

-25 DFSDVPSVENNSEF
+25 DFTDVPAVENDSEF
-39 SDGNATDTY
+39 SDGNATDTC
-48 DSYTDVNL
+48 DSYADVTL
-56 NFVYSENGE
+56 RFVYSENGE
-65 TKSVDGELYPI
+65 TKLVDGELYPI
-76 KIPDKYVSGTYVT
+76 KVPNGYIKGTQVT
-89 VPKAVLLE
+89 VQKAVLLE

-110 EWNDDVIRF
+110 EWNDDVISF
-119 DISELPFSDVLE
+119 DISDLDFGNILNV
-131 IELDKMQ
+131 ELDKTQ
-138 TVYLSYYD
+138 TVYLNYYD
-146 ESIEKQIAE
+146 ESVDEKIDE

-164 TSVGLSEINTHMPSG
+164 TSVDLSEINAHMPSG
-179 YVYAENQNSLPIR
+179 YVYAENQNSLPIKD
-192 GGCVYI
+192 GSVYI

-212 SEDEEKQIAEPT
+212 SEKEEKQIAEPT
-224 IEVDKDA
+224 IEVNKDA

-253 DFPIRDG
+253 DL
-260 YVYATVRKAITTKE
+260 
-274 VKINFYSEKEAKQIA
+274 QI
-289 EPTIEVNKD
+289 
-298 ATYVNISAFANLVPS
+298 S
-313 GYELVESG
+313 
-321 DLPIRDGYV
+321 DGYV

-384 LVLAGDLAIRDG
+384 LVLAGDLEIRDG

-458 KTKLPIK
+458 KTKLPIR

-499 VTIKV
+499 FTIKV
-504 KKGAKFV
+504 KKGAKSV

-521 KEYELDIDTT
+521 EGYELDTT
-531 TEKLPIRCGYVYIAV
+531 TEKLPIRGGYVYIAV
-546 RKAVTTQTVKE
+546 RKAVTTQTVKINYYCADEGKQIAEVEMEVAADAKSVNTGNLTAPAEYE
-557 ILYWCGNDK
+557 IAEVG
-566 VHVQK
+566 
-571 NLVVAK
+571 
-577 DATFVNATD
+577 D
-586 LEIPNGYELIPNQE
+586 LP
-600 FVIRDGYVR
+600 IRGGYVY
-609 VELRKVATTQT
+609 VVVRKA
-620 VKEILYWCG
+620 
-629 NDKVHVQKNLVVAKD
+629 
-644 ATFVNA
+644 
-650 TDLEI
+650 
-655 PNGYELIPNQEFVI
+655 
-669 RDGYVRV
+669 
-676 ELRKVATTQTVKE
+676 
-689 ILYWCGETLVNVQ
+689 
-702 ENLVVAKDATF
+702 
-713 VNATD
+713 
-718 LKIPD
+718 
-723 GYELKPNQEFAI
+723 
-735 RDGFVRVE
+735 
-743 LLKAN
+743 

>member
-1 MKKNIVSVALAVC
+1 MKKNMVSIALAVC
-14 MIGTTVPVAAA
+14 MIGTTVPVTAA
-25 DFSDVPSVENNSEF
+25 DFTDVPAVENNSEF
-39 SDGNATDTY
+39 SDGNATDTC
-48 DSYTDVNL
+48 DSYADVTL
-56 NFVYSENGE
+56 RFVYSENGE

-76 KIPDKYVSGTYVT
+76 KVPNGYIKGTKVT
-89 VPKAVLLE
+89 VQKAVLLE
-97 QLTAEGFSIPEGF
+97 QLTAESFSIPEGF
-110 EWNDDVIRF
+110 EWNDDVISF
-119 DISELPFSDVLE
+119 DISDLDFGNILE
-131 IELDKMQ
+131 VELDKKQ
-138 TVYLSYYD
+138 TVSLNYYD
-146 ESIEKQIAE
+146 ESAEAQIAE

-164 TSVGLSEINTHMPSG
+164 TSVDLGEVNTHMPSG
-179 YVYAENQNSLPIR
+179 YVYAGSKNSLPIKD
-192 GGCVYI
+192 GYVYI

-212 SEDEEKQIAEPT
+212 SEDEAKQIAEPT

-253 DFPIRDG
+253 DLQIRDG
-260 YVYATVRKAITTKE
+260 YVYAAVRKAVTTKE

-289 EPTIEVNKD
+289 EPTIEVNED
-298 ATYVNISAFANLVPS
+298 AAYVNTSAFANLVPS

-321 DLPIRDGYV
+321 DLQIRDGYV

-352 AKQIAEPTIEV
+352 KKQIDEPTIEV

-414 LNFYDEKAEK
+414 LNFYNEKAEE

-458 KTKLPIK
+458 KTKLPIR

-492 NKRQAAE
+492 NKKQAGE
-499 VTIKV
+499 ITIKV
-504 KKGAKFV
+504 KKGAKTV
-511 TLTEAKKYLP
+511 TLAEAKKYLP
-521 KEYELDIDTT
+521 EGYTLVTT
-531 TEKLPIRCGYVYIAV
+531 SKTLTIRDGYVYIAV
-546 RKAVTTQTVKE
+546 RKVKTTQTVKE
-557 ILYWCGNDK
+557 ILYWCDGVK
-566 VHVQK
+566 VYVQK
-571 NLVVAK
+571 DLVVAK
-577 DATFVNATD
+577 DATSVNATD
-586 LEIPNGYELIPNQE
+586 LEIPKGYELIEGQDLA
-600 FVIRDGYVR
+600 IRDGYVS
-609 VELRKVATTQT
+609 VELRKIATKQT
-620 VKEILYWCG
+620 VKEILYWCDG
-629 NDKVHVQKNLVVAKD
+629 VKVYVQKDLVVAKD
-644 ATFVNA
+644 ATSVNA

-655 PNGYELIPNQEFVI
+655 PKGYELIEGQ
-669 RDGYVRV
+669 
-676 ELRKVATTQTVKE
+676 
-689 ILYWCGETLVNVQ
+689 
-702 ENLVVAKDATF
+702 
-713 VNATD
+713 D
-718 LKIPD
+718 L
-723 GYELKPNQEFAI
+723 AI
-735 RDGFVRVE
+735 RDGFVSVE
-743 LLKAN
+743 LRKAN

>member
-25 DFSDVPSVENNSEF
+25 DFSDVPAVENNSEF
-39 SDGNATDTY
+39 SDGNATDTC

-76 KIPDKYVSGTYVT
+76 KVPNKYVSGTYVT

-110 EWNDDVIRF
+110 EWNDDVISF
-119 DISELPFSDVLE
+119 DISDLPFGDMLE
-131 IELDKMQ
+131 VELDKKQ
-138 TVYLSYYD
+138 TVSLNYYD
-146 ESIEKQIAE
+146 ESAEAQIAE
-155 VPVSLSSKV
+155 VPVLLSSKV
-164 TSVGLSEINTHMPSG
+164 TSVDLGEVNAHMPSG
-179 YVYAENQNSLPIR
+179 YVYAGSKNSLPIKD
-192 GGCVYI
+192 GYVYI

-212 SEDEEKQIAEPT
+212 SEDEEKQIDEPT
-224 IEVDKDA
+224 VEVDKDA

-253 DFPIRDG
+253 
-260 YVYATVRKAITTKE
+260 
-274 VKINFYSEKEAKQIA
+274 
-289 EPTIEVNKD
+289 
-298 ATYVNISAFANLVPS
+298 NLQ
-313 GYELVESG
+313 
-321 DLPIRDGYV
+321 IRDGYV
-330 YAAVRKVATTKE
+330 YAAVRKVATTKKE

-352 AKQIAEPTIEV
+352 KKQIDEPTIEV

-384 LVLAGDLAIRDG
+384 LVLAGDLEIRDG

-414 LNFYDEKAEK
+414 LNFYNEKEET

-458 KTKLPIK
+458 KTKLPIR

-504 KKGAKFV
+504 KKGAKSV

-521 KEYELDIDTT
+521 KEYELDTT
-531 TEKLPIRCGYVYIAV
+531 TEKLPIRGGYVYIAV
-546 RKAVTTQTVKE
+546 RKVVTTQTVKE

-577 DATFVNATD
+577 DATYVNATD
-586 LEIPNGYELIPNQE
+586 LEIPDGYELIPNQE

-644 ATFVNA
+644 AT
-650 TDLEI
+650 
-655 PNGYELIPNQEFVI
+655 Y
-669 RDGYVRV
+669 
-676 ELRKVATTQTVKE
+676 
-689 ILYWCGETLVNVQ
+689 
-702 ENLVVAKDATF
+702 

>member
-25 DFSDVPSVENNSEF
+25 DFSDVPAVENNSEF
-39 SDGNATDTY
+39 SDGNATDTC

-76 KIPDKYVSGTYVT
+76 KVPNKYVSGTYVT

-110 EWNDDVIRF
+110 EWNDDVISF
-119 DISELPFSDVLE
+119 DISDLPFGDMLE
-131 IELDKMQ
+131 VELDKKQ
-138 TVYLSYYD
+138 TVSLNYYD
-146 ESIEKQIAE
+146 ESAEAQIAE
-155 VPVSLSSKV
+155 VPVLLSSKV
-164 TSVGLSEINTHMPSG
+164 TSVDLGEVNAHMPSG
-179 YVYAENQNSLPIR
+179 YVYAGSKNSLPIKD
-192 GGCVYI
+192 GYVYI

-212 SEDEEKQIAEPT
+212 SEDEEKQIDEST

-253 DFPIRDG
+253 
-260 YVYATVRKAITTKE
+260 
-274 VKINFYSEKEAKQIA
+274 
-289 EPTIEVNKD
+289 
-298 ATYVNISAFANLVPS
+298 NLQ
-313 GYELVESG
+313 
-321 DLPIRDGYV
+321 IRDGYV
-330 YAAVRKVATTKE
+330 YAAVRKVATTKKE

-352 AKQIAEPTIEV
+352 KKQIDEPTIEV

-384 LVLAGDLAIRDG
+384 LVLAGDLEIRDG

-414 LNFYDEKAEK
+414 LNFYNEKEET

-458 KTKLPIK
+458 KTKLPIR

-504 KKGAKFV
+504 KKGAKSV

-521 KEYELDIDTT
+521 KEYELDTT
-531 TEKLPIRCGYVYIAV
+531 TEKLPIRGGYVYIAV
-546 RKAVTTQTVKE
+546 RKVVTTQTVKE

-577 DATFVNATD
+577 DATYVNATD
-586 LEIPNGYELIPNQE
+586 LEIPDGYELIPNQE
-600 FVIRDGYVR
+600 FAIRDGYVR

-644 ATFVNA
+644 ATYVNA

-655 PNGYELIPNQEFVI
+655 PDGYELIPNQEFVI

-689 ILYWCGETLVNVQ
+689 ILYWCGETLVDVQ
-702 ENLVVAKDATF
+702 ENLVVAKDATY

>member
-25 DFSDVPSVENNSEF
+25 DFSDVPAVENNSEF
-39 SDGNATDTY
+39 SDGNATDTC

-76 KIPDKYVSGTYVT
+76 KVPNKYVSGTYVT

-110 EWNDDVIRF
+110 EWNDDVISF
-119 DISELPFSDVLE
+119 DISDLPFGDMLE
-131 IELDKMQ
+131 VELDKKQ
-138 TVYLSYYD
+138 TVSLNYYD
-146 ESIEKQIAE
+146 ESAEAQIAE
-155 VPVSLSSKV
+155 VPVLLSSKV
-164 TSVGLSEINTHMPSG
+164 TSVDLGEVNAHMPSG
-179 YVYAENQNSLPIR
+179 YVYAGSKNSLPIKD
-192 GGCVYI
+192 GYVYI

-212 SEDEEKQIAEPT
+212 SEDEEKQIDEST

-253 DFPIRDG
+253 
-260 YVYATVRKAITTKE
+260 
-274 VKINFYSEKEAKQIA
+274 
-289 EPTIEVNKD
+289 
-298 ATYVNISAFANLVPS
+298 NLQ
-313 GYELVESG
+313 
-321 DLPIRDGYV
+321 IRDGYV
-330 YAAVRKVATTKE
+330 YAAVRKVATTKKE

-352 AKQIAEPTIEV
+352 KKQIDEPTIEV

-384 LVLAGDLAIRDG
+384 LVLAGDLEIRDG

-414 LNFYDEKAEK
+414 LNFYNEKEET

-458 KTKLPIK
+458 KTKLPIR

-478 AKTQK
+478 AKNQK

-504 KKGAKFV
+504 KKGAKSV

-521 KEYELDIDTT
+521 KEYELDTT
-531 TEKLPIRCGYVYIAV
+531 TEKLPIRGGYVYIAV
-546 RKAVTTQTVKE
+546 RKVVTTQTVKGFSIGAE
-557 ILYWCGNDK
+557 MTRFMYRRTLLLPK
-566 VHVQK
+566 M
-571 NLVVAK
+571 
-577 DATFVNATD
+577 
-586 LEIPNGYELIPNQE
+586 
-600 FVIRDGYVR
+600 
-609 VELRKVATTQT
+609 LRM
-620 VKEILYWCG
+620 
-629 NDKVHVQKNLVVAKD
+629 
-644 ATFVNA
+644 
-650 TDLEI
+650 
-655 PNGYELIPNQEFVI
+655 
-669 RDGYVRV
+669 
-676 ELRKVATTQTVKE
+676 
-689 ILYWCGETLVNVQ
+689 
-702 ENLVVAKDATF
+702 
-713 VNATD
+713 
-718 LKIPD
+718 
-723 GYELKPNQEFAI
+723 
-735 RDGFVRVE
+735 
-743 LLKAN
+743 

>member
-25 DFSDVPSVENNSEF
+25 DFSDVPAVENNSEF
-39 SDGNATDTY
+39 SDGNATDTC

-76 KIPDKYVSGTYVT
+76 KVPNKYVSGTYVT

-110 EWNDDVIRF
+110 EWNDDVISF
-119 DISELPFSDVLE
+119 DISDLPFGDMLE
-131 IELDKMQ
+131 VELDKKQ
-138 TVYLSYYD
+138 TVSLNYYD
-146 ESIEKQIAE
+146 ESAEAQIAE
-155 VPVSLSSKV
+155 VPVLLSSKV
-164 TSVGLSEINTHMPSG
+164 TSVDLGEVNAHMPSG
-179 YVYAENQNSLPIR
+179 YVYAGSKNSLPIKD
-192 GGCVYI
+192 GYVYI

-212 SEDEEKQIAEPT
+212 SEDEEKQIDEPT
-224 IEVDKDA
+224 VEVDKDA

-253 DFPIRDG
+253 
-260 YVYATVRKAITTKE
+260 
-274 VKINFYSEKEAKQIA
+274 
-289 EPTIEVNKD
+289 
-298 ATYVNISAFANLVPS
+298 NLQ
-313 GYELVESG
+313 
-321 DLPIRDGYV
+321 IRDGYV
-330 YAAVRKVATTKE
+330 YAAVRKVATTKKE

-352 AKQIAEPTIEV
+352 KKQIDEPTIEV

-384 LVLAGDLAIRDG
+384 LVLAGDLEIRDG

-414 LNFYDEKAEK
+414 LNFYNEKEET

-458 KTKLPIK
+458 KTKLPIR

-492 NKRQAAE
+492 NKKQAAE

-504 KKGAKFV
+504 KKGAKSV
-511 TLTEAKKYLP
+511 TLTKAKKYLP
-521 KEYELDIDTT
+521 EGYTLDTT
-531 TEKLPIRCGYVYIAV
+531 KKTLPIRDGYVYIAVRKVATTQTVKINYYCADEGKQIAEVDMEVAADATSVNTGNLTAPEGYEIAEVGDLPIRGGYVYVLV
-546 RKAVTTQTVKE
+546 RKAVTTQTVKINYYCADE
-557 ILYWCGNDK
+557 GKQIAEVDME
-566 VHVQK
+566 
-571 NLVVAK
+571 VAA
-577 DATFVNATD
+577 DATSVNTGD
-586 LEIPNGYELIPNQE
+586 LTAPEGYEIAEVGDLP
-600 FVIRDGYVR
+600 IRGGYVY
-609 VELRKVATTQT
+609 VVVRKA
-620 VKEILYWCG
+620 
-629 NDKVHVQKNLVVAKD
+629 
-644 ATFVNA
+644 
-650 TDLEI
+650 
-655 PNGYELIPNQEFVI
+655 
-669 RDGYVRV
+669 
-676 ELRKVATTQTVKE
+676 
-689 ILYWCGETLVNVQ
+689 
-702 ENLVVAKDATF
+702 
-713 VNATD
+713 
-718 LKIPD
+718 
-723 GYELKPNQEFAI
+723 
-735 RDGFVRVE
+735 
-743 LLKAN
+743 

>member
-1 MKKNIVSVALAVC
+1 MKKNMVSIALAVC
-14 MIGTTVPVAAA
+14 MIGTTVPVTAA
-25 DFSDVPSVENNSEF
+25 DFTDVPAVENNSEF
-39 SDGNATDTY
+39 SDGNATDTC
-48 DSYTDVNL
+48 DSYADVTL
-56 NFVYSENGE
+56 RFVYSENGE

-76 KIPDKYVSGTYVT
+76 EVPNRYVIGTKVT

-97 QLTAEGFSIPEGF
+97 QLTAKRFSIPEGF
-110 EWNDDVIRF
+110 EWNDDVISF
-119 DISELPFSDVLE
+119 DISDLDFGDQLD
-131 IELDKMQ
+131 IELDKTQ
-138 TVYLSYYD
+138 TVYLNYYD
-146 ESIEKQIAE
+146 ESVDEKIDE

-164 TSVGLSEINTHMPSG
+164 TSVDLSEINAHMPSG

-192 GGCVYI
+192 DGYVYI

-231 TYVNTSAFANLV
+231 IYVNTSAFANLV

-253 DFPIRDG
+253 
-260 YVYATVRKAITTKE
+260 
-274 VKINFYSEKEAKQIA
+274 
-289 EPTIEVNKD
+289 
-298 ATYVNISAFANLVPS
+298 NLQ
-313 GYELVESG
+313 
-321 DLPIRDGYV
+321 IRDGYV

-352 AKQIAEPTIEV
+352 KKQIDEPTIEV

-384 LVLAGDLAIRDG
+384 LVLAGDLPIRDG

-414 LNFYDEKAEK
+414 LNFYDEKADK

-458 KTKLPIK
+458 KTKLPIR

-492 NKRQAAE
+492 NKKQAAE

-504 KKGAKFV
+504 KKGAKSV

-521 KEYELDIDTT
+521 EGYTLATT
-531 TEKLPIRCGYVYIAV
+531 TAKLPIRDGYVYIAV
-546 RKAVTTQTVKE
+546 KKNAPKTKSIEINYYCAAEGKSVGSEKLTVDADATYVNTSSFKKVPAKHELVLTGDLTINDGSVFAEVREVVTTKEVEINYYCAAEGVSVGSEKLTVDADATYVNTSSFKKVPAKHELVLTGDLTINDGSVFAEVRDVVTTKE
-557 ILYWCGNDK
+557 IEVVYYCTSEDK
-566 VHVQK
+566 TIGEEMLTV
-571 NLVVAK
+571 NT
-577 DATFVNATD
+577 DAT
-586 LEIPNGYELIPNQE
+586 EINTSELKNIPANHR
-600 FVIRDGYVR
+600 VAGVGPIIGGYVS
-609 VELRKVATTQT
+609 
-620 VKEILYWCG
+620 
-629 NDKVHVQKNLVVAKD
+629 
-644 ATFVNA
+644 
-650 TDLEI
+650 
-655 PNGYELIPNQEFVI
+655 
-669 RDGYVRV
+669 
-676 ELRKVATTQTVKE
+676 
-689 ILYWCGETLVNVQ
+689 VNVT
-702 ENLVVAKDATF
+702 E
-713 VNATD
+713 
-718 LKIPD
+718 
-723 GYELKPNQEFAI
+723 
-735 RDGFVRVE
+735 
-743 LLKAN
+743 

>member
-1 MKKNIVSVALAVC
+1 MKKNMVSIALAVC
-14 MIGTTVPVAAA
+14 MIGTTVPVTAA
-25 DFSDVPSVENNSEF
+25 DFTDVPAVENNSEF
-39 SDGNATDTY
+39 SDGNATDTC
-48 DSYTDVNL
+48 DSYADVTL
-56 NFVYSENGE
+56 RFVYSENGE

-76 KIPDKYVSGTYVT
+76 EVPNRYVIGTKVT

-97 QLTAEGFSIPEGF
+97 QLTAKRFSIPEGF
-110 EWNDDVIRF
+110 EWNDDVISF
-119 DISELPFSDVLE
+119 DISDLDFGDQLD
-131 IELDKMQ
+131 IELDKTQ
-138 TVYLSYYD
+138 TVYLNYYD
-146 ESIEKQIAE
+146 ESVDEKIDE

-164 TSVGLSEINTHMPSG
+164 TSVDLSEINAHMPSG

-192 GGCVYI
+192 DGYVYI

-231 TYVNTSAFANLV
+231 IYVNTSAFANLV

-253 DFPIRDG
+253 
-260 YVYATVRKAITTKE
+260 
-274 VKINFYSEKEAKQIA
+274 
-289 EPTIEVNKD
+289 
-298 ATYVNISAFANLVPS
+298 NLQ
-313 GYELVESG
+313 
-321 DLPIRDGYV
+321 IRDGYV

-352 AKQIAEPTIEV
+352 KKQIDEPTIEV

-384 LVLAGDLAIRDG
+384 LVLAGDLPIRDG

-414 LNFYDEKAEK
+414 LNFYDEKADK

-458 KTKLPIK
+458 KTKLPIR

-492 NKRQAAE
+492 NKKQAAE

-504 KKGAKFV
+504 KKGAKSV

-521 KEYELDIDTT
+521 EGYTLATT
-531 TEKLPIRCGYVYIAV
+531 TAKLPIRDGYVYIAV
-546 RKAVTTQTVKE
+546 KKNAPKTKSIEINYYCAAEGKSVGSEKLTVDADATYVNTSSFKKVPAKHELVLTGDLTINDGSVFAEVRDVVTTKE
-557 ILYWCGNDK
+557 IEVVYYCTSEDK
-566 VHVQK
+566 TIGEEMLTV
-571 NLVVAK
+571 NT
-577 DATFVNATD
+577 DAT
-586 LEIPNGYELIPNQE
+586 EINTSELKNIPANHR
-600 FVIRDGYVR
+600 VAGVGPIIGGYVS
-609 VELRKVATTQT
+609 
-620 VKEILYWCG
+620 
-629 NDKVHVQKNLVVAKD
+629 
-644 ATFVNA
+644 
-650 TDLEI
+650 
-655 PNGYELIPNQEFVI
+655 
-669 RDGYVRV
+669 
-676 ELRKVATTQTVKE
+676 
-689 ILYWCGETLVNVQ
+689 VNVT
-702 ENLVVAKDATF
+702 E
-713 VNATD
+713 
-718 LKIPD
+718 
-723 GYELKPNQEFAI
+723 
-735 RDGFVRVE
+735 
-743 LLKAN
+743 

>member
-1 MKKNIVSVALAVC
+1 MRKNIVSIALAVC

-25 DFSDVPSVENNSEF
+25 DFTDVPAVENNSEF

-48 DSYTDVNL
+48 DDYVDVSL
-56 NFVYSENGE
+56 HFVYGENGK
-65 TKSVDGELYPI
+65 TKEVDGETYPI
-76 KIPDKYVSGTYVT
+76 KVSKRYVSDTCVT
-89 VPKAVLLE
+89 VPKKVLLKS
-97 QLTAEGFSIPEGF
+97 LTAEGFSIPNGF
-110 EWNDDVIRF
+110 EWNADTISF
-119 DISELPFSDVLE
+119 DISDLDFGDTLD
-131 IELDKMQ
+131 IELDKTQ
-138 TVYLSYYD
+138 TVYLNYYD
-146 ESIEKQIAE
+146 KSAKKQIDK

-164 TSVGLSEINTHMPSG
+164 TSVDLSEVNAHMPSG
-179 YVYAENQNSLPIR
+179 YVYAENQNSFPIKD
-192 GGCVYI
+192 GSVYI
-198 PIKKEAKEVKINFY
+198 PIKKETKEVKINFY

-231 TYVNTSAFANLV
+231 IYVNTSAFANLV

-253 DFPIRDG
+253 DL
-260 YVYATVRKAITTKE
+260 
-274 VKINFYSEKEAKQIA
+274 Q
-289 EPTIEVNKD
+289 
-298 ATYVNISAFANLVPS
+298 
-313 GYELVESG
+313 
-321 DLPIRDGYV
+321 IRDGYV

-384 LVLAGDLAIRDG
+384 LVLAGDLEIRDG

-458 KTKLPIK
+458 KTKLPIR

-483 VKLNFYDEA
+483 VKLNFYDVA

-521 KEYELDIDTT
+521 KEYELDTTELDTT
-531 TEKLPIRCGYVYIAV
+531 TENLPIRGGYVYIAV
-546 RKAVTTQTVKE
+546 RKVVTTQTVKE

-577 DATFVNATD
+577 DATYVNATD
-586 LEIPNGYELIPNQE
+586 LEIP
-600 FVIRDGYVR
+600 D
-609 VELRKVATTQT
+609 
-620 VKEILYWCG
+620 
-629 NDKVHVQKNLVVAKD
+629 
-644 ATFVNA
+644 
-650 TDLEI
+650 
-655 PNGYELIPNQEFVI
+655 GYELIPNQEFVI

-689 ILYWCGETLVNVQ
+689 ILYWCGETLVDVQ

>member
-231 TYVNTSAFANLV
+231 TYVNT
-243 PSGYE
+243 
-248 LVESG
+248 
-253 DFPIRDG
+253 
-260 YVYATVRKAITTKE
+260 
-274 VKINFYSEKEAKQIA
+274 
-289 EPTIEVNKD
+289 
-298 ATYVNISAFANLVPS
+298 SAFANLVPS

-629 NDKVHVQKNLVVAKD
+629 
-644 ATFVNA
+644 
-650 TDLEI
+650 
-655 PNGYELIPNQEFVI
+655 
-669 RDGYVRV
+669 
-676 ELRKVATTQTVKE
+676 
-689 ILYWCGETLVNVQ
+689 ETLVNVQ

>member
-1 MKKNIVSVALAVC
+1 MKKNMVSIALAVC
-14 MIGTTVPVAAA
+14 MIGTTVPVTAA
-25 DFSDVPSVENNSEF
+25 DFTDVPAVENNSEF
-39 SDGNATDTY
+39 SDGNATDTC
-48 DSYTDVNL
+48 DSYADVTL
-56 NFVYSENGE
+56 RFVYSENGE

-76 KIPDKYVSGTYVT
+76 EVPNRYVIGTKVT

-97 QLTAEGFSIPEGF
+97 QLTAKRFSIPEGF
-110 EWNDDVIRF
+110 EWNDDVISF
-119 DISELPFSDVLE
+119 DISDLDFGDQLD
-131 IELDKMQ
+131 IELDKTQ
-138 TVYLSYYD
+138 TVYLNYYD
-146 ESIEKQIAE
+146 ESVDEKIDE

-164 TSVGLSEINTHMPSG
+164 TSVDLSEINAHMPSG

-192 GGCVYI
+192 DGYVYI

-224 IEVDKDA
+224 VEVDKDA

-253 DFPIRDG
+253 
-260 YVYATVRKAITTKE
+260 
-274 VKINFYSEKEAKQIA
+274 
-289 EPTIEVNKD
+289 
-298 ATYVNISAFANLVPS
+298 NLQ
-313 GYELVESG
+313 
-321 DLPIRDGYV
+321 IRDGYV

-352 AKQIAEPTIEV
+352 KKQIDEPTIEV

-384 LVLAGDLAIRDG
+384 LVLAGDLPIRDG

-414 LNFYDEKAEK
+414 LNFYDEKADK

-458 KTKLPIK
+458 KTKLPIR

-492 NKRQAAE
+492 NKKQAAE

-504 KKGAKFV
+504 KKGAKSV

-521 KEYELDIDTT
+521 EGYTLATT
-531 TEKLPIRCGYVYIAV
+531 TAKLPIRDGYVYIAV
-546 RKAVTTQTVKE
+546 KKNAPKTKSIEINYYCAAEGKSVGSEKLTVDADATYVNTSSFKKVPAKHELVLTGDLTINDGSVFAEVRDVVTTKEVEINYYCAAEGVSVGSEKLTVDADATYVNTSSFKKVPAKHELVLTGDLTINDGSVFAEVRDVVTTKE
-557 ILYWCGNDK
+557 IEVVYYCTSEDK
-566 VHVQK
+566 TIGEEMLTV
-571 NLVVAK
+571 NT
-577 DATFVNATD
+577 DAT
-586 LEIPNGYELIPNQE
+586 EINTSELKNIPANHR
-600 FVIRDGYVR
+600 VAGVGPIIGGYVS
-609 VELRKVATTQT
+609 
-620 VKEILYWCG
+620 
-629 NDKVHVQKNLVVAKD
+629 
-644 ATFVNA
+644 
-650 TDLEI
+650 
-655 PNGYELIPNQEFVI
+655 
-669 RDGYVRV
+669 
-676 ELRKVATTQTVKE
+676 
-689 ILYWCGETLVNVQ
+689 VNVT
-702 ENLVVAKDATF
+702 E
-713 VNATD
+713 
-718 LKIPD
+718 
-723 GYELKPNQEFAI
+723 
-735 RDGFVRVE
+735 
-743 LLKAN
+743 

>member
-25 DFSDVPSVENNSEF
+25 DFSDVPAVENNSEF
-39 SDGNATDTY
+39 SDGNATDTC

-76 KIPDKYVSGTYVT
+76 KVPNKYVSGTYVT

-110 EWNDDVIRF
+110 EWNDDVISF
-119 DISELPFSDVLE
+119 DISDLPFGDMLE
-131 IELDKMQ
+131 VELDKKQ
-138 TVYLSYYD
+138 TVSLNYYD
-146 ESIEKQIAE
+146 ESAEAQIAE
-155 VPVSLSSKV
+155 VPVLLSSKV
-164 TSVGLSEINTHMPSG
+164 TSVDLGEVNAHMPSG
-179 YVYAENQNSLPIR
+179 YVYAGSKNSLPIKD
-192 GGCVYI
+192 GYVYI

-212 SEDEEKQIAEPT
+212 SEDEEKQIDEPT
-224 IEVDKDA
+224 VEVDKDA

-253 DFPIRDG
+253 
-260 YVYATVRKAITTKE
+260 
-274 VKINFYSEKEAKQIA
+274 
-289 EPTIEVNKD
+289 
-298 ATYVNISAFANLVPS
+298 NLQ
-313 GYELVESG
+313 
-321 DLPIRDGYV
+321 IRDGYV
-330 YAAVRKVATTKE
+330 YAAVRKVATTKKE

-352 AKQIAEPTIEV
+352 KKQIDEPTIEV

-384 LVLAGDLAIRDG
+384 LVLAGDLEIRDG

-414 LNFYDEKAEK
+414 LNFYNEKEET

-458 KTKLPIK
+458 KTKLPIR

-504 KKGAKFV
+504 KKGAKSV

-521 KEYELDIDTT
+521 KEYELDTT
-531 TEKLPIRCGYVYIAV
+531 TEKLPIRGGYVYIAV
-546 RKAVTTQTVKE
+546 RKVVTTQTVKE

-577 DATFVNATD
+577 DATYVNATD
-586 LEIPNGYELIPNQE
+586 LEIPDGYELIPNQE
-600 FVIRDGYVR
+600 FAIRDGYVR

-644 ATFVNA
+644 AT
-650 TDLEI
+650 
-655 PNGYELIPNQEFVI
+655 Y
-669 RDGYVRV
+669 
-676 ELRKVATTQTVKE
+676 
-689 ILYWCGETLVNVQ
+689 
-702 ENLVVAKDATF
+702 

>member
-1 MKKNIVSVALAVC
+1 MKKNMVSIALAVC
-14 MIGTTVPVAAA
+14 MIGTTVPVTAA
-25 DFSDVPSVENNSEF
+25 DFTDVPAVENNSEF
-39 SDGNATDTY
+39 SDGNATDTC
-48 DSYTDVNL
+48 DSYADVTL
-56 NFVYSENGE
+56 RFVYSENGE

-76 KIPDKYVSGTYVT
+76 EVPNRYVIGTKVT

-97 QLTAEGFSIPEGF
+97 QLTAKRFSIPEGF
-110 EWNDDVIRF
+110 EWNDDVISF
-119 DISELPFSDVLE
+119 DISDLDFGDQLD
-131 IELDKMQ
+131 IELDKTQ
-138 TVYLSYYD
+138 TVYLNYYD
-146 ESIEKQIAE
+146 ESVDEKIDE

-164 TSVGLSEINTHMPSG
+164 TSVDLSEINAHMPSG

-192 GGCVYI
+192 DGYVYI

-231 TYVNTSAFANLV
+231 IYVNTSAFANLV

-253 DFPIRDG
+253 
-260 YVYATVRKAITTKE
+260 
-274 VKINFYSEKEAKQIA
+274 
-289 EPTIEVNKD
+289 
-298 ATYVNISAFANLVPS
+298 NLQ
-313 GYELVESG
+313 
-321 DLPIRDGYV
+321 IRDGYV

-352 AKQIAEPTIEV
+352 KKQIDEPTIEV

-384 LVLAGDLAIRDG
+384 LVLAGDLPIRDG

-414 LNFYDEKAEK
+414 LNFYDEKADK

-458 KTKLPIK
+458 KTKLPIR

-492 NKRQAAE
+492 NKKQAAE

-504 KKGAKFV
+504 KKGAKSV

-521 KEYELDIDTT
+521 EGYTLATT
-531 TEKLPIRCGYVYIAV
+531 TAKLPIRDGYVYIAV
-546 RKAVTTQTVKE
+546 KKNAPKTKSIEINYYCAAEGKSVGSEKLTVDADATYVNTSSFKKVPAKHELVLTGDLTINDGSVFAEVRDVVTTKEVEINYYCAAEGVSVGSEKLTVDADATYVNTSSFKKVPAKHELVLTGDLTINDGSVFAEVRDVVTTKE
-557 ILYWCGNDK
+557 IEVVYYCTSEDK
-566 VHVQK
+566 TIGEEMLTV
-571 NLVVAK
+571 NT
-577 DATFVNATD
+577 DAT
-586 LEIPNGYELIPNQE
+586 EINTSELKNIPANHR
-600 FVIRDGYVR
+600 VAGVGPIIGGYVS
-609 VELRKVATTQT
+609 
-620 VKEILYWCG
+620 
-629 NDKVHVQKNLVVAKD
+629 
-644 ATFVNA
+644 
-650 TDLEI
+650 
-655 PNGYELIPNQEFVI
+655 
-669 RDGYVRV
+669 
-676 ELRKVATTQTVKE
+676 
-689 ILYWCGETLVNVQ
+689 VNVT
-702 ENLVVAKDATF
+702 E
-713 VNATD
+713 
-718 LKIPD
+718 
-723 GYELKPNQEFAI
+723 
-735 RDGFVRVE
+735 
-743 LLKAN
+743 

>member
-25 DFSDVPSVENNSEF
+25 DFTDVPAVENNSEF
-39 SDGNATDTY
+39 SDGNATDTC
-48 DSYTDVNL
+48 DSYADVTL
-56 NFVYSENGE
+56 RFVYSENGE
-65 TKSVDGELYPI
+65 TKSVDGEVYPI
-76 KIPDKYVSGTYVT
+76 EVPNRYVIGTKVT

-97 QLTAEGFSIPEGF
+97 QLTAKRFSIPEGF
-110 EWNDDVIRF
+110 EWNDDVISF
-119 DISELPFSDVLE
+119 DISDLDFGDILNV
-131 IELDKMQ
+131 ELDKTQ
-138 TVYLSYYD
+138 TVYLNYYD
-146 ESIEKQIAE
+146 ESVDEKIDE

-164 TSVGLSEINTHMPSG
+164 TSVDLSEINAHMPSG

-192 GGCVYI
+192 EGYVYI

-212 SEDEEKQIAEPT
+212 SEDEEKQIDEPT

-253 DFPIRDG
+253 
-260 YVYATVRKAITTKE
+260 
-274 VKINFYSEKEAKQIA
+274 
-289 EPTIEVNKD
+289 
-298 ATYVNISAFANLVPS
+298 NLQ
-313 GYELVESG
+313 
-321 DLPIRDGYV
+321 IRDGYV

-352 AKQIAEPTIEV
+352 EKQIAEPTIEV

-384 LVLAGDLAIRDG
+384 LVLAGDLEIRDG

-414 LNFYDEKAEK
+414 LNFYNEKEEK

-458 KTKLPIK
+458 KTKLPIR

-499 VTIKV
+499 VPIKV
-504 KKGAKFV
+504 KKGAKSV

-521 KEYELDIDTT
+521 EEYELDTT
-531 TEKLPIRCGYVYIAV
+531 TEKLPIRGGYVYIAV
-546 RKAVTTQTVKE
+546 RKAVTTQTVKINYYCADEGKQIAEVEMEVAADAKSVNTGNLTAPAEYE
-557 ILYWCGNDK
+557 IAEVG
-566 VHVQK
+566 
-571 NLVVAK
+571 
-577 DATFVNATD
+577 D
-586 LEIPNGYELIPNQE
+586 LP
-600 FVIRDGYVR
+600 IRGGYVY
-609 VELRKVATTQT
+609 VVVRKA
-620 VKEILYWCG
+620 
-629 NDKVHVQKNLVVAKD
+629 
-644 ATFVNA
+644 
-650 TDLEI
+650 
-655 PNGYELIPNQEFVI
+655 
-669 RDGYVRV
+669 
-676 ELRKVATTQTVKE
+676 
-689 ILYWCGETLVNVQ
+689 
-702 ENLVVAKDATF
+702 
-713 VNATD
+713 
-718 LKIPD
+718 
-723 GYELKPNQEFAI
+723 
-735 RDGFVRVE
+735 
-743 LLKAN
+743 

>member
-14 MIGTTVPVAAA
+14 MIGTTVPVTAAE
-25 DFSDVPSVENNSEF
+25 FSDVPAVENNSEF
-39 SDGNATDTY
+39 SDGNATDTC
-48 DSYTDVNL
+48 DSYADVTL
-56 NFVYSENGE
+56 SLVYSENGE
-65 TKSVDGELYPI
+65 TKSVDGQLYSI
-76 KIPDKYVSGTYVT
+76 KVPNRYVSGTEVT
-89 VPKAVLLE
+89 VPKTVLREL
-97 QLTAEGFSIPEGF
+97 LTAKGFSIPEGF
-110 EWNDDVIRF
+110 EWNDDIISF
-119 DISELPFSDVLE
+119 DISALPFGNILE
-131 IELDKMQ
+131 VELDKKQ
-138 TVYLSYYD
+138 TVSLNYYD
-146 ESIEKQIAE
+146 ESAEAQIAE
-155 VPVSLSSKV
+155 VPVLLSSKV
-164 TSVGLSEINTHMPSG
+164 TSVDLGEVNTHMPSG
-179 YVYAENQNSLPIR
+179 YVYAGSKNSLPIKD
-192 GGCVYI
+192 GYVYI

-212 SEDEEKQIAEPT
+212 SEDEEKQIDEPT
-224 IEVDKDA
+224 VEVDKDA

-253 DFPIRDG
+253 
-260 YVYATVRKAITTKE
+260 
-274 VKINFYSEKEAKQIA
+274 
-289 EPTIEVNKD
+289 
-298 ATYVNISAFANLVPS
+298 NLQ
-313 GYELVESG
+313 
-321 DLPIRDGYV
+321 IRDGYV

-352 AKQIAEPTIEV
+352 AKQIDEPTIEV

-384 LVLAGDLAIRDG
+384 LVLAGDLEIRDG
-396 YVYAAVE
+396 YVYATVE

-414 LNFYDEKAEK
+414 LNFYNEKAEK

-458 KTKLPIK
+458 KTKLPIR

-504 KKGAKFV
+504 KKGAKSV

-521 KEYELDIDTT
+521 KEYELDTTTLDTT
-531 TEKLPIRCGYVYIAV
+531 TEKLPIRGGYVYIAV
-546 RKAVTTQTVKE
+546 RKVVTTQTVKE
-557 ILYWCGNDK
+557 ILYWCGDDK

-577 DATFVNATD
+577 DATYVNATD
-586 LEIPNGYELIPNQE
+586 LEIP
-600 FVIRDGYVR
+600 D
-609 VELRKVATTQT
+609 
-620 VKEILYWCG
+620 
-629 NDKVHVQKNLVVAKD
+629 
-644 ATFVNA
+644 
-650 TDLEI
+650 
-655 PNGYELIPNQEFVI
+655 GYELIPNQEFVI

-689 ILYWCGETLVNVQ
+689 ILYWCGETLVDVQ

-718 LKIPD
+718 LKIPN

-735 RDGFVRVE
+735 IDGYVRVE

>member
-25 DFSDVPSVENNSEF
+25 DFSDVPAVENNSEF
-39 SDGNATDTY
+39 SDGNATDTC

-76 KIPDKYVSGTYVT
+76 KVPNKYVSGTYVT

-110 EWNDDVIRF
+110 EWNDDVISF
-119 DISELPFSDVLE
+119 DISDLPFGDMLE
-131 IELDKMQ
+131 VELDKKQ
-138 TVYLSYYD
+138 TVSLNYYD
-146 ESIEKQIAE
+146 ESAEAQIAE
-155 VPVSLSSKV
+155 VPVLLSSKV
-164 TSVGLSEINTHMPSG
+164 TSVDLGEVNAHMPSG
-179 YVYAENQNSLPIR
+179 YVYAGSKNSLPIKD
-192 GGCVYI
+192 GYVYI

-212 SEDEEKQIAEPT
+212 SEDEEKQIDEST

-253 DFPIRDG
+253 
-260 YVYATVRKAITTKE
+260 
-274 VKINFYSEKEAKQIA
+274 
-289 EPTIEVNKD
+289 
-298 ATYVNISAFANLVPS
+298 NLQ
-313 GYELVESG
+313 
-321 DLPIRDGYV
+321 IRDGYV
-330 YAAVRKVATTKE
+330 YAAVRKVATTKKE

-352 AKQIAEPTIEV
+352 KKQIDEPTIEV

-384 LVLAGDLAIRDG
+384 LVLAGDLEIRDG

-414 LNFYDEKAEK
+414 LNFYNEKEET

-458 KTKLPIK
+458 KTKLPIR

-504 KKGAKFV
+504 KKGAKSV

-521 KEYELDIDTT
+521 KEYELDTT
-531 TEKLPIRCGYVYIAV
+531 TEKLPIRGGYVYIAV
-546 RKAVTTQTVKE
+546 RKVVTTQTVKE

-577 DATFVNATD
+577 DATYVNATD
-586 LEIPNGYELIPNQE
+586 LEIPDGYELIPNQE
-600 FVIRDGYVR
+600 FAIRDGYVR

-644 ATFVNA
+644 ATYVNA

-655 PNGYELIPNQEFVI
+655 PDGYELIPNQEFAI

-689 ILYWCGETLVNVQ
+689 ILYWCGNDKVHVQ
-702 ENLVVAKDATF
+702 KNLVVAKDATY

-718 LKIPD
+718 LEIPD
-723 GYELKPNQEFAI
+723 GYELIPNQEFAI

>member
-1 MKKNIVSVALAVC
+1 MKKNMVSIALAVC
-14 MIGTTVPVAAA
+14 MIGTTVPVTAA
-25 DFSDVPSVENNSEF
+25 DFTDVPAVENNSEF
-39 SDGNATDTY
+39 SDGNATDTC
-48 DSYTDVNL
+48 DSYADVTL
-56 NFVYSENGE
+56 RFVYSENGE

-76 KIPDKYVSGTYVT
+76 EVPNRYVIGTKVT

-97 QLTAEGFSIPEGF
+97 QLTAKRFSIPEGF
-110 EWNDDVIRF
+110 EWNDDVISF
-119 DISELPFSDVLE
+119 DISDLDFGDQLD
-131 IELDKMQ
+131 IELDKTQ
-138 TVYLSYYD
+138 TVYLNYYD
-146 ESIEKQIAE
+146 ESVDEKIDE

-164 TSVGLSEINTHMPSG
+164 TSVDLSEINAHMPSG

-192 GGCVYI
+192 DGYVYI

-231 TYVNTSAFANLV
+231 IYVNTSAFANLV

-253 DFPIRDG
+253 DL
-260 YVYATVRKAITTKE
+260 
-274 VKINFYSEKEAKQIA
+274 QI
-289 EPTIEVNKD
+289 
-298 ATYVNISAFANLVPS
+298 S
-313 GYELVESG
+313 
-321 DLPIRDGYV
+321 DGYV

-352 AKQIAEPTIEV
+352 KKQIDEPTIEV

-384 LVLAGDLAIRDG
+384 LVLAGDLPIRDG

-424 QVKEVTIKV
+424 QVKEFTIKV

-458 KTKLPIK
+458 KTKLPIR

-492 NKRQAAE
+492 NKKQAAE

-504 KKGAKFV
+504 KKGAKSV

-521 KEYELDIDTT
+521 EGYTLATT
-531 TEKLPIRCGYVYIAV
+531 TAKLPIRDGYVYIAV
-546 RKAVTTQTVKE
+546 KKNAPKTKSIEINYYCAAEGKSVGSEKLTVDADATYVNTSSFKKVPAKHELVLTGDLTINDGSVFAEVRDVVTTKE
-557 ILYWCGNDK
+557 IEVVYYYTSEDK
-566 VHVQK
+566 TIGEEMLTV
-571 NLVVAK
+571 NT
-577 DATFVNATD
+577 DAT
-586 LEIPNGYELIPNQE
+586 EINTSELKNIPANHR
-600 FVIRDGYVR
+600 VAGVGPIIGGYVS
-609 VELRKVATTQT
+609 
-620 VKEILYWCG
+620 
-629 NDKVHVQKNLVVAKD
+629 
-644 ATFVNA
+644 
-650 TDLEI
+650 
-655 PNGYELIPNQEFVI
+655 
-669 RDGYVRV
+669 
-676 ELRKVATTQTVKE
+676 
-689 ILYWCGETLVNVQ
+689 VNVT
-702 ENLVVAKDATF
+702 E
-713 VNATD
+713 
-718 LKIPD
+718 
-723 GYELKPNQEFAI
+723 
-735 RDGFVRVE
+735 
-743 LLKAN
+743 